1 MKRSK
6 INEFKSIESALE
18 NIIEQISKS
27 KKLYKNLLSQIESKH
42 QYSATNLVHYLTLRS
57 FDLRELQEKLNE
69 TGLPDLSGIE
79 SHVLSSLLS
88 TQNLLSLLIGK
99 SSILTAQNTLSVQQS
114 NKLIQK
120 NSEIL
125 FGPKPKKRNT
135 RIMVTLPIN
144 ASTDK
149 ELVKKLVINGMNV
162 ARINCAQYTEE
173 VRKQMV
179 ENVREANRLYHKNCK
194 IVMDLGGPK
203 LRTGPI
209 KQNDKWLSIKVNEDA
224 KNNPSLN
231 TTLLFHPIK
240 TIPPKGIYSHTIP
253 IETSDFQIGSIAPP
267 VNEIIINHR
276 TFRIT
281 LPITGIN
288 KYGVTAVA
296 NKAFQI
302 PEDSDFS
309 IRGRNEIHTWKISP
323 QLKNEAF
330 ITLKKGDKLLLH
342 DSTIEGNSALFNAKG
357 KITKIAHIG
366 CTIPEVLEYAEPGN
380 PVFFNDGKIEGIVKK
395 KTEEGVV
402 VQITETKIS
411 GSKLKE
417 NKGINFPQNKYKL
430 KGLTIKDKEDLESV
444 VQMADMVNLSFVQD
458 SNDVNELI
466 LYLQKKKSTIGILLK
481 IETQEGFKN
490 LPEIILEAMK
500 WPSIG
505 IMIAR
510 GDLAIETGWKN
521 FVTLQQ
527 EIMRVCQSAHIPVI
541 WATQVLENLIK
552 KGTPTRSE
560 ITDAALSQ
568 NAECVMLN
576 KGDYILKG
584 IKMIDKILK
593 RMEYFQQKQKN
604 ILPKLDDLHNFQL
617 SHKAYDV

>member
-6 INEFKSIESALE
+6 KNDFQAIESTLE
-18 NIIEQISKS
+18 NIIEHISKS
-27 KKLYKNLLSQIESKH
+27 QKLYDNLLSQIESKH
-42 QYSATNLVHYLTLRS
+42 QYSAANLIHYLTLRS

-88 TQNLLSLLIGK
+88 TQNLVNLLMGK
-99 SSILTAQNTLSVQQS
+99 GSIQTPQNTLSVQQS
-114 NKLIQK
+114 KKLIQK
-120 NSEIL
+120 NSELL
-125 FGPKPKKRNT
+125 FGTKPKKRNT
-135 RIMVTLPIN
+135 RIMVTLPLQ
-144 ASTDK
+144 AATDK
-149 ELVKKLVINGMNV
+149 ELVSKLVKNGMNV

-173 VRKQMV
+173 IRKLMV
-179 ENVREANRLYHKNCK
+179 DQVHDANRIHRKNCK

-209 KQNDKWLSIKVNEDA
+209 KACDKWLNITVNEDA
-224 KNNPSLN
+224 KNNPSLSSS
-231 TTLLFHPIK
+231 LLFHSVK
-240 TIPPKGIYSHTIP
+240 TIPPKGIYSYTIP
-253 IETSDFQIGSIAPP
+253 VETSDFQI
-267 VNEIIINHR
+267 E
-276 TFRIT
+276 TFATPIKDILISHSDFNIS
-281 LPITGIN
+281 LPISGIN
-288 KYGVTAVA
+288 KCGITASV
-296 NKAFQI
+296 NKSFQI
-302 PEDSDFS
+302 PEDSEFS
-309 IRGRNEIHTWKISP
+309 IRGNKEVRSWKISK
-323 QLKNEAF
+323 QLKNEPF
-330 ITLKKGDKLLLH
+330 ILLKKGDKLLLH
-342 DSTIEGNSALFNAKG
+342 NSETEGGQAIANASG

-366 CTIPEVLEYAEPGN
+366 CTIPEVLEYAEVGN

-395 KTEEGVV
+395 KTEEGVI
-402 VQITETKIS
+402 VQITEAKLD

-430 KGLTIKDKEDLESV
+430 KGLTSRDREDLESV
-444 VQMADMVNLSFVQD
+444 VQSADMVNLSFVQD
-458 SNDVNELI
+458 GNDVQELI
-466 LYLQKKKSTIGILLK
+466 QYLQRKKSTISILLK

-593 RMEYFQQKQKN
+593 RMEYFQQNQKS
-604 ILPKLDDLHNFQL
+604 ILPKLDEPENFQL